1 MENTSINT
9 SDNTNKNAT
18 TNTTD
23 NKNTKKNTKIIIG
36 ISAIAVLL
44 ITTVAIII
52 TALGQPTKINL
63 NDYVS
68 VSYEGYNSMGQARV
82 TFDKEAF
89 YSDYEEEIEFTKEA
103 ESSGYTEIY
112 DLFDVSAA
120 AALMDSVHVSLDI
133 NENLSNN
140 TAIHLVW
147 NCDDDLILEMFNC
160 EIIYEETEYII
171 QGLEDLALFDPFE
184 NLQISFEGT
193 APEGTANLSSIDNSG
208 VFQDM
213 YFVCDTTSGLS
224 NGDTI
229 TVTLGGV
236 GDPITYCADNFGCCP
251 TATEKE
257 YTVEGL
263 SEYMTSLD
271 QLSQESI
278 DAFVTQA
285 TDVFNARVALDW
297 REESVVDEVSCA
309 GFYLLT
315 PKEGVTLYGDE
326 KNGYLYL
333 LLRVNATIGF
343 RKGFFNSA
351 SEFVPME
358 LYYSVGFPVPII
370 DGDGNCIINTT
381 DYRQCMNAIILELEG
396 YNDEYLFAYETIDEF
411 FYDKIQTELADYN
424 YETNVE

>member
-1 MENTSINT
+1 MENITENINVTESI
-9 SDNTNKNAT
+9 
-18 TNTTD
+18 NTTD
-23 NKNTKKNTKIIIG
+23 NKNTTKNKKLIIG
-36 ISAIAVLL
+36 ITAIATLSVL
-44 ITTVAIII
+44 ISVIII
-52 TALGQPTKINL
+52 IALGQPTKINL

-68 VSYEGYNSMGQARV
+68 VSYDGYNTMGQARV

-89 YSDYEEEIEFTKEA
+89 YADYEEEIEFTKEA

-112 DLFDVSAA
+112 DLFNVSAA
-120 AALMDSVHVSLDI
+120 AALMDSVHVSLDNNI
-133 NENLSNN
+133 NLSNN
-140 TAIHLVW
+140 TTITLVW

-160 EIIYEETEYII
+160 EIAYEETEYVI

-184 NLQISFEGT
+184 NLQITFAGT
-193 APEGTANLSSIDNSG
+193 SPEGTANISSIDNSG
-208 VFQDM
+208 VFQEM
-213 YFVCDTTSGLS
+213 YFVCNTTTGLS

-229 TVTLGGV
+229 IVTLGGV
-236 GDPITYCADNFGCCP
+236 GDPIEYCADNFGCCP
-251 TATEKE
+251 TVTEKE
-257 YTVEGL
+257 YVVEGL
-263 SEYMTSLD
+263 NEYMSSLD
-271 QLSQESI
+271 QFSQESI
-278 DAFVTQA
+278 DTLFAQA
-285 TDVFNARVALDW
+285 TDVFNARVAANW

-315 PKEGVTLYGDE
+315 PKDGVTLYGDK

-343 RKGFFNSA
+343 RRGFFNSA

-358 LYYSVGFPVPII
+358 IYYSVGFPIPII
-370 DGDGNCIINTT
+370 DGEGNCIVNTG
-381 DYRQCMNAIILELEG
+381 DYTQCNNTIILELEG